1 MTLPNWHEEPIAKR
15 HNRKG
20 FDCGQADLNT
30 FLAKHAR
37 QAHESSASKTYVA
50 IDDAGSVTVLGFYTL
65 SPAQV
70 DFNLVPETARPA
82 GGGRHPI
89 GGFRLG
95 RLAVSKTLHGQGL
108 GGELLI
114 AAARRCIQVSTLV
127 GGSLLLVDAKD
138 RRAADWYKSYGALEI
153 PKAPLSLILPYAVFI
168 DAMKQAGIPI
178 L

>member
-1 MTLPNWHEEPIAKR
+1 MTLPNWHEEPVAKR

-82 GGGRHPI
+82 GGG
-89 GGFRLG
+89 G
-95 RLAVSKTLHGQGL
+95 
-108 GGELLI
+108 
-114 AAARRCIQVSTLV
+114 IQSVAFAS
-127 GGSLLLVDAKD
+127 
-138 RRAADWYKSYGALEI
+138 
-153 PKAPLSLILPYAVFI
+153 
-168 DAMKQAGIPI
+168 AGWR
-178 L
+178 